1 MKQKSYTLAER
12 AKRARLR
19 RAMESTATFGLLIV
33 AVAMVAPFAGLISS
47 GWMTIFKWMFASGA
61 FIYLAARI
69 VSSLGRDESVK
80 VRRLRRLEVWAGL
93 CLATA
98 AFFWFFNTRGFYGMP
113 TFHMLNETVVFT
125 LAGAVIQVI
134 ASWMLS
140 AALSKEERTDGHSN
154 QPKEEKPDTRGNLS

>member
-1 MKQKSYTLAER
+1 MAER

-19 RAMESTATFGLLIV
+19 RAMESTATFGLLLV
-33 AVAMVAPFAGLISS
+33 AVAMVAPFAGLLTS
-47 GWMTIFKWMFASGA
+47 GWLITFKWMFASGA

-69 VSSLGRDESVK
+69 VASLGRDESVK
-80 VRRLRRLEVWAGL
+80 VRRLRRLEVWAGM
-93 CLATA
+93 CLAVA
-98 AFFWFFNTRGFYGMP
+98 AFFWFFNTRGFTGMP

-140 AALSKEERTDGHSN
+140 SALSKEEKSVKAEF
-154 QPKEEKPDTRGNLS
+154 PKGGKSDKHGNLSK

>member
-1 MKQKSYTLAER
+1 MTEKTYTPALRE
-12 AKRARLR
+12 KRARMR

-33 AVAMVAPFAGLISS
+33 AVAMVAPFAGLVSPA
-47 GWMTIFKWMFASGA
+47 WLTAFKWMFASGA
-61 FIYLAARI
+61 LIYLAARI
-69 VSSLGRDESVK
+69 VASVGRDESVK

-93 CLATA
+93 CLAVA
-98 AFFWFFNTRGFYGMP
+98 AFFWFFNTRGFHGMP

-140 AALSKEERTDGHSN
+140 SALAKEQQ
-154 QPKEEKPDTRGNLS
+154 QPSAEKSDRGRKKN